1 MKFHVTIMA
10 NIKCLKC
17 GAETPAEA
25 KFCMSCGANMADQ
38 KKEVSKAADAARAGQ
53 ATAEASRITEE
64 VKGKGGFWQKI
75 IPGYHGYKQKEMRR
89 ESDKLLRD
97 HLIKQLGN
105 TKKELTSIQ
114 EDAVESAPTLITKL
128 EDMLTE
134 LDTFLRNI
142 QHAGYGFGGLFDAT
156 KVKENELD
164 KLLDF
169 DKQVVETV
177 MNLDSQIKALKDGIS
192 EDGAGKIKAV
202 RESIKNAI
210 KFYGQRTEYLKGW
223 TPST

>member
-1 MKFHVTIMA
+1 MG
-10 NIKCLKC
+10 NIKCMKC
-17 GAETPAEA
+17 GADTPAEA

-38 KKEVSKAADAARAGQ
+38 KKDLDKAASAARAGQ
-53 ATAEASRITEE
+53 KTAEATRITDEA
-64 VKGKGGFWQKI
+64 KNKGGFWQKI

-97 HLIKQLGN
+97 HLVKELGN
-105 TKKELTSIQ
+105 TKKTLTAIQ
-114 EDAVESAPTLITKL
+114 EDAVESAPAIITKL
-128 EDMLTE
+128 EDLLTE

-142 QHAGYGFGGLFDAT
+142 QHAGYGFGGLFDTT

-169 DKQVVETV
+169 DKSVVETV
-177 MNLDSQIKALKDGIS
+177 MNVDGAVKQLKDNLS
-192 EDGAGKIKAV
+192 EDATGKVKAV
-202 RESIKNAI
+202 RDLVKNAI

-223 TPST
+223 TPSV